1 MVTKTI
7 RTSLC
12 MLMVALLLAGCV
24 RLALQFSPSLIPHM
38 TETLFEECDPELARQ
53 SLPADLKLMEGLLKN
68 DPNNRRLLTA
78 LCIGFTGYSLLFVE
92 EENQERASKQYL
104 RAMDYGARVLGP
116 EMGSFEEFTA
126 DTKTLQ
132 RNLMSLGEAEHVALF
147 WFAMSWNAWI
157 NLNRDQPAALA
168 QLGSAQS
175 CVERVLQIK
184 PDYLYGAPYILM
196 GSILAER
203 PRMLGGGEMGFRIY
217 AGGIAGDEI
226 DVLKKIRI
234 GQIHSAAFSG
244 VGFGQIL
251 PMVRVLDLPF
261 LFRSYEETDRVHLA
275 LKPFF
280 TDAFKDKG
288 FELLAWAEVG
298 NVHLFSQKPIRR
310 VKDLRGLKVWTWSG
324 DPIAKATFSHM
335 GVNPIPLS
343 YPDVSTALNT
353 GMIDTVYAPPLTALV
368 LQWHTY
374 LTYMTALPLAHST
387 GAVLISSKYYDT
399 LPNGLASLLRNS
411 FELAMGELTDA
422 LRKQTSETMELMKKS
437 GLTIVPR
444 PPGEALG
451 EFYGIHERVAREL
464 AGTIYPK
471 GLLDRVYE
479 NLERHR

>member
-92 EENQERASKQYL
+92 EENQERASKLYL

-203 PRMLGGGEMGFRIY
+203 PRMLGGDEDRARECFERALTLSNGTFLLVHYYFARYY
-217 AGGIAGDEI
+217 A
-226 DVLKKIRI
+226 
-234 GQIHSAAFSG
+234 
-244 VGFGQIL
+244 
-251 PMVRVLDLPF
+251 VRVQDKDLF
-261 LFRSYEETDRVHLA
+261 LRLLEEIESSPADS
-275 LKPFF
+275 LK
-280 TDAFKDKG
+280 
-288 FELLAWAEVG
+288 EVCLI
-298 NVHLFSQKPIRR
+298 NSVIKRR
-310 VKDLRGLKVWTWSG
+310 VQ
-324 DPIAKATFSHM
+324 
-335 GVNPIPLS
+335 
-343 YPDVSTALNT
+343 
-353 GMIDTVYAPPLTALV
+353 GM
-368 LQWHTY
+368 
-374 LTYMTALPLAHST
+374 
-387 GAVLISSKYYDT
+387 
-399 LPNGLASLLRNS
+399 RNRS
-411 FELAMGELTDA
+411 GELF
-422 LRKQTSETMELMKKS
+422 L
-437 GLTIVPR
+437 
-444 PPGEALG
+444 
-451 EFYGIHERVAREL
+451 
-464 AGTIYPK
+464 
-471 GLLDRVYE
+471 
-479 NLERHR
+479 